1 MDVFRRPKRLELDAQ
16 DVNSTSLSSQSPL
29 TSPVNLW
36 RLVIFP
42 KPSCDRDGRPIR
54 PTVLGA
60 QVPDEYLKGST
71 PAMPVMTHD
80 WAFCRW
86 LAIEHGLVAI
96 PTSPFF
102 SEESRA
108 KGLGNGL
115 VRFCFCKTDE
125 TIEAAD
131 QVLAKMA
138 REQHDLDGRA
148 AVEPAVAAATAGVP

>member
-1 MDVFRRPKRLELDAQ
+1 MPEK
-16 DVNSTSLSSQSPL
+16 
-29 TSPVNLW
+29 
-36 RLVIFP
+36 
-42 KPSCDRDGRPIR
+42 
-54 PTVLGA
+54 
-60 QVPDEYLKGST
+60 YLKAST

-102 SEESRA
+102 SEASRA

-115 VRFCFCKTDE
+115 VRFCFCKTDD

-131 QVLAKMA
+131 EVLAKMA
-138 REQHDLDGRA
+138 REQRELDGST
-148 AVEPAVAAATAGVP
+148 AVEPVAAAAAAAGVQ

>member
-1 MDVFRRPKRLELDAQ
+1 MRTRQSFAPSRSQPVLDVPPL
-16 DVNSTSLSSQSPL
+16 LSAL
-29 TSPVNLW
+29 
-36 RLVIFP
+36 F
-42 KPSCDRDGRPIR
+42 
-54 PTVLGA
+54 
-60 QVPDEYLKGST
+60 QVPDKYLKAST

-102 SEESRA
+102 SENSRK

-125 TIEAAD
+125 TIEAAAE
-131 QVLAKMA
+131 VLMKMA
-138 REQHDLDGRA
+138 EEQAQIEGSIA
-148 AVEPAVAAATAGVP
+148 AIEQPAAVAA